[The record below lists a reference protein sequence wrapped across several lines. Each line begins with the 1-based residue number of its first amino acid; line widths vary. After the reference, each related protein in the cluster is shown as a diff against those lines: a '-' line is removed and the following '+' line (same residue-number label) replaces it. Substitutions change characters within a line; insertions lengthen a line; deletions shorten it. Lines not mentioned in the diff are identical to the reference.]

1 MESDVTESP
10 VVPSSGG
17 AGGSTGIRADRDWR
31 GWLLALSVL
40 IIWADRLSKRWV
52 EKHVA
57 VGHTINIIPRTFWI
71 SHVYNSGAAF
81 SLFGDSASPQRVRWA
96 LVTFSLIAALLV
108 FVFLMKL
115 GRKIT
120 PTSVALALVLGG
132 AIGNSFDRIH
142 VGYVTDFLWVQFHLG
157 SWHYHWPDF
166 NVADS
171 SIVIGGLLLM
181 VDAFRSAKAG

>member
-1 MESDVTESP
+1 MALEVNEVNVAKTP
-10 VVPSSGG
+10 V
-17 AGGSTGIRADRDWR
+17 ARRNDWR
-31 GWLLALSVL
+31 GWLLALATLV
-40 IIWADRLSKRWV
+40 IWADRLSKNWI
-52 EKHVA
+52 EKHLAPGQTITVIP
-57 VGHTINIIPRTFWI
+57 HTFRI

-96 LVTFSLIAALLV
+96 LVAFSLFAAVLV

-115 GRKIT
+115 GRRIT

-142 VGYVTDFLWVQFHLG
+142 VGYVTDFLWVQLHLG
-157 SWHYHWPDF
+157 SWQYHWPDF

-171 SIVIGGLLLM
+171 CIVTGGILLM
-181 VDAFRSAKAG
+181 IDAFRSAKAG